1 MVSTGFEES
10 GEACLYDAVSL
21 YHSSKLSPENRKEGL
36 MEKFMRRAI
45 ELAKRG
51 EGYCHPNPLVGAVI
65 VRDGRIIGEGYHAR
79 YGDLHAERNAL
90 KSLTESAQGAT
101 LYCTLEPCCH
111 TGKQPP
117 CTEAIIESGI
127 SKVVVGS
134 DDPNKLVAGKGFEIL
149 KNAGIE
155 VVRGFLKEECD
166 ALNEIFFHYISKKTP
181 YVIMKYAMTAD
192 GKIATESGKSKWIT
206 NERSREEVH
215 RLRHRCMGIMVGIG
229 TVLADDPML
238 DCRLENGKNPIRII
252 ADSSLKMPLDS
263 NICRTA
269 KNQKTIVVSA
279 MENDDSDKRR
289 QLEAMNIEVINC
301 YNPLEAGV
309 DLRMLMRELGDRK
322 IDSIVLEGGGILNS
336 SALRSG
342 IVNEVRAFIGAKIFA
357 GKGKFPIEG
366 HGVSEVEEAYM
377 LSLKGVERFGDDI
390 MLSFKTKEHEYL
402 EEESQC
408 SQE

>member
-1 MVSTGFEES
+1 
-10 GEACLYDAVSL
+10 
-21 YHSSKLSPENRKEGL
+21 

-90 KSLTESAQGAT
+90 RSLTESAQGAT

-252 ADSSLKMPLDS
+252 ADSSLRMPLDS

-289 QLEAMNIEVINC
+289 QLEAMDIEVINC